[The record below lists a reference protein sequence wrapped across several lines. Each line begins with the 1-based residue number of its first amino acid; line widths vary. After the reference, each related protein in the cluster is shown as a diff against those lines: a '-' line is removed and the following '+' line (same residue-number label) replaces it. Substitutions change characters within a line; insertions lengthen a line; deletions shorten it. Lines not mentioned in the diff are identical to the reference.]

1 MKDTNVP
8 VEKWQNK
15 FLNYGSANGL
25 GDLSMMISTV
35 SDIREAAKEEE
46 RKSIADSID
55 SFPLQDSMFFDENN
69 WEAGYKALGEFKQ
82 AIINKH
88 Q

>member
-1 MKDTNVP
+1 MKSVP

-46 RKSIADSID
+46 RKRIAEEVSA
-55 SFPLQDSMFFDENN
+55 MFSVYPDGGIHDFGPDE
-69 WEAGYKALGEFKQ
+69 ELVSKRSVLS
-82 AIINKH
+82 IINKH